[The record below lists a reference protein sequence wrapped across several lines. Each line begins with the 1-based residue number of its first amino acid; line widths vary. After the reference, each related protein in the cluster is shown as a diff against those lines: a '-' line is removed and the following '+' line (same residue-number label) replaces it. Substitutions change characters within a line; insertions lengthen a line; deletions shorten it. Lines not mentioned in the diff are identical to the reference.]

1 MVSRR
6 PHRPR
11 PHSPESPVVRQYRF
25 LLRNAAPE
33 ALEAAHA
40 DVLARLP
47 QEQCRT
53 ILAAVREAL
62 LAGQRLGPRD
72 SSKIARLIVLG
83 ERRTP
88 NAFLAACEDT
98 TLGAL
103 ARGVVAAPD
112 LQVLLT
118 RYEEWDGAD
127 PERPE
132 DTSDAGFNPQ
142 AHQHH
147 PLDDLRVTGGGYGP

>member
-6 PHRPR
+6 LHEPR
-11 PHSPESPVVRQYRF
+11 THPSESPVVRQYRF
-25 LLRNAAPE
+25 LLRKAAPG

-40 DVLARLP
+40 DVLARSSE
-47 QEQCRT
+47 EQCRT
-53 ILAAVREAL
+53 ILTAVREGL
-62 LAGQRLGPRD
+62 LAGQRLDPRD
-72 SSKIARLIVLG
+72 SSKIAHLIVLG

-88 NAFLAACEDT
+88 NAFLSACEHT

-103 ARGVVAAPD
+103 AREVVAAPD
-112 LQVLLT
+112 LQEPLT

-147 PLDDLRVTGGGYGP
+147 PLDDLRVTGGGYAP